1 MNKFSKIL
9 AYIGWFPNT
18 IQFHGMHYNGIK
30 SFKALQQFYKNK
42 NTEIEM
48 FLLIE
53 GLDFKSMID
62 CGAYIGYFSI
72 YSDKIKNNSNVV
84 AFEADKDNFK
94 CLKYFVEL
102 NSSKVKTYNKAIGG
116 KTRKVDFFKP
126 IYKNISKYPAHG
138 QIGNPK
144 LEDSNP
150 YKDRKFK
157 KYSVEMISLTEV
169 MKEFALD
176 KTLLKLDIEGQEK
189 EALQSIYK
197 ELNERSDLDLIIEL
211 MINDS
216 DSLDIFNLM
225 RSCGYDSYL
234 ITNAGLVAEKDFP
247 LILPK
252 PDESPKYKKLRT
264 LWRNHFFTKRKIS
277 EIKKLNHL
285 KFGYNI

>member
-1 MNKFSKIL
+1 MNKFSKLL
-9 AYIGWFPNT
+9 AYLGWFPNT
-18 IQFHGMHYNGIK
+18 IQFHGMHYNEIK

-48 FLLIE
+48 FLLIK

-72 YSDKIKNNSNVV
+72 YSDKIKNNSYVV

-157 KYSVEMISLTEV
+157 KYSVEMISLCEV
-169 MKEFALD
+169 LDEFAID
-176 KTLLKLDIEGQEK
+176 KTLLKLDIEGKEK

-252 PDESPKYKKLRT
+252 PHESPKYKKLRT
-264 LWRNHFFTKRKIS
+264 LWKNHFFTKRKIS